1 MGSERQKQGSA
12 GADGERRER
21 RRADLESDQIAAE
34 AGRIDPSNKL
44 KVTSVKGSVYGKVGR
59 DDKGDA
65 IWEWRVDVP
74 LRRDEDE
81 TINLL
86 KCLEDVDLELADS
99 DDVAESKD
107 PAGGYNPYNR
117 GK

>member
-44 KVTSVKGSVYGKVGR
+44 KVTSVKVSV
-59 DDKGDA
+59 
-65 IWEWRVDVP
+65 
-74 LRRDEDE
+74 
-81 TINLL
+81 
-86 KCLEDVDLELADS
+86 
-99 DDVAESKD
+99 
-107 PAGGYNPYNR
+107 
-117 GK
+117 

>member
-1 MGSERQKQGSA
+1 MGSGRDKQGTA
-12 GADGERRER
+12 GADGERRK
-21 RRADLESDQIAAE
+21 RRADLEPNAPE
-34 AGRIDPSNKL
+34 AGPGRKDSSGSL

-86 KCLEDVDLELADS
+86 KCLEDVDLKLADS
-99 DDVAESKD
+99 DEVADTKD